1 MLRGLLASNAVASC
15 RINEGHRCHLDVLRL
30 LNIEPGIFQTRQLQY
45 IHADNE
51 ELRLHRA
58 SEEYKTGKAE
68 QRYAASQAVAHSE
81 AARDERRQP
90 SYPGGGGE
98 AAAAEGGGPRRA
110 SKPRTTPCTY
120 AAEGCKK
127 MYTGQTK
134 AWCRHVESC
143 AHCPTEGAHAAAA
156 APT

>member
-58 SEEYKTGKAE
+58 SEEYKTDQAQK
-68 QRYAASQAVAHSE
+68 RYTASQAAAHSE

-90 SYPGGGGE
+90 SYAGRGCGE
-98 AAAAEGGGPRRA
+98 RSGGPVGFNA
-110 SKPRTTPCTY
+110 ATDDLGSAAVPRS
-120 AAEGCKK
+120 
-127 MYTGQTK
+127 
-134 AWCRHVESC
+134 RS
-143 AHCPTEGAHAAAA
+143 
-156 APT
+156 